1 MRAALL
7 AIPILALALCA
18 QALPQT
24 APKRKIPCKVPENA
38 SECYWTRGRIR
49 EDNGTPAYRMWKVGT
64 NRLLGIYS
72 GPSTYND
79 PLSLDNEN
87 PEFPA
92 NVEKIWTSRLGADL
106 YGDFEVCPLAPEHP
120 GAMRPVC
127 VESAKNLFVDR
138 SAQCRTGF
146 PVGACLQNSQ

>member
-1 MRAALL
+1 MRAVL
-7 AIPILALALCA
+7 AVIAVLSAALCI
-18 QALPQT
+18 QALPQKT
-24 APKRKIPCKVPENA
+24 AKRRIPCKTSESA
-38 SECYWTRGRIR
+38 SECYWTHGRIT
-49 EDNGTPAYRMWKVGT
+49 EGNGTPAYRMWKIGT
-64 NRLLGIYS
+64 KRLLGIYS

-92 NVEKIWTSRLGADL
+92 NVEKIWDPRIGAPL
-106 YGDFEVCPLAPEHP
+106 FGDFEVCPLAAEHP

-138 SAQCRTGF
+138 
-146 PVGACLQNSQ
+146 